1 MKNKAM
7 LEFILLIV
15 TMFTLSA
22 CGNSE
27 DAASFRKHGMREDW
41 LAAFMMASILLNPQ
55 LIIYSAA
62 LGMTALVVRIVTCFL
77 CGCFAGLLAIKL
89 ESVVAGICTL
99 IFGILAVLVLINKM
113 WL

>member
-27 DAASFRKHGMREDW
+27 DAASTEVISDEAMIQKIAETKQPEQIED
-41 LAAFMMASILLNPQ
+41 N
-55 LIIYSAA
+55 
-62 LGMTALVVRIVTCFL
+62 R
-77 CGCFAGLLAIKL
+77 
-89 ESVVAGICTL
+89 
-99 IFGILAVLVLINKM
+99 
-113 WL
+113 

>member
-27 DAASFRKHGMREDW
+27 DAASTEVISDEAVIQKIAETKQPEQIEDNTGDQNVTRQGSVEDTVSDTVSNDHGDKGEFVNWDKQDTPFDW
-41 LAAFMMASILLNPQ
+41 TP
-55 LIIYSAA
+55 
-62 LGMTALVVRIVTCFL
+62 
-77 CGCFAGLLAIKL
+77 
-89 ESVVAGICTL
+89 
-99 IFGILAVLVLINKM
+99 
-113 WL
+113 